1 MREEQRTMIS
11 GNTQC
16 FWKRELHRNGSIP
29 MVTHSIEVNVN
40 ENRIAANV
48 EPRLLLVHFLREQAG
63 LTGTH
68 IGCGRDEQA

>member
-16 FWKRELHRNGSIP
+16 FNGSIP

>member
-1 MREEQRTMIS
+1 
-11 GNTQC
+11 
-16 FWKRELHRNGSIP
+16 